1 MAVPTLPRA
10 VNTDE
15 QIDSLLADVV
25 LDRIPATSVNCSDNF
40 FERACLHGVASLVY
54 ERVKATGEF
63 TAPFATRF
71 RQEAI
76 ARAMWELRHRTLLS
90 HVMAALRD
98 RGVLP
103 VCFKGTA
110 LAYGLYQQPH
120 HRSRGDTDL
129 IVPLRALAA
138 TRSAFQSVGLHR
150 QNSLPGDSVHAQEV
164 WLWRGRE
171 GDVHAID
178 LHWRINNARALGDL
192 FSYEELHATAHG
204 LPLLGNLAVTDN
216 VNSLIIA
223 AFHRAVHQFDRH
235 TVSTGSVHS
244 GERLC
249 WLYDI
254 HLLSQTLTRED
265 WDRAFSLARSKGVE
279 ATLVQSLR
287 LAHARFETP
296 LPDQLSGATVHWG
309 LADRYLQ
316 KSPLQREF
324 AEVFGW
330 GIGRAAR
337 HLSDVILPPGDYMR
351 SKYAA
356 ARCGWVPW
364 LHVRRW
370 AEGFLKRVAMSRA
383 GA

>member
-1 MAVPTLPRA
+1 MP
-10 VNTDE
+10 
-15 QIDSLLADVV
+15 I
-25 LDRIPATSVNCSDNF
+25 
-40 FERACLHGVASLVY
+40 
-54 ERVKATGEF
+54 
-63 TAPFATRF
+63 
-71 RQEAI
+71 
-76 ARAMWELRHRTLLS
+76 
-90 HVMAALRD
+90 
-98 RGVLP
+98 
-103 VCFKGTA
+103 CFKGTA
-110 LAYGLYQQPH
+110 LAYGLYQQPR

-129 IVPLRALAA
+129 IVPRHALAA
-138 TRSAFQSVGLHR
+138 TRSAFRSVGLQR

-164 WLWRGRE
+164 WLWRGRG

-192 FSYEELHATAHG
+192 FTYNELRLTAHR
-204 LPLLGNLAVTDN
+204 LPVLANLFVAET
-216 VNSLIIA
+216 VNSLVIA

-235 TVSTGSVHS
+235 SIGTGTLHS

-254 HLLSQTLTRED
+254 HLLSQSLTRED
-265 WDRAFSLARSKGVE
+265 WARAFLLARSKGVE
-279 ATLVQSLR
+279 ATLVDSLR

-296 LPDQLSGATVHWG
+296 LPDQVSGATVHWG
-309 LADRYLQ
+309 LADRYLH

-337 HLSDVILPPGDYMR
+337 HLSDVILPPADYMR
-351 SKYAA
+351 AKYAA
-356 ARCGWVPW
+356 ARCGWLPW

-370 AEGFLKRVAMSRA
+370 AEGFVKRVAMSRA